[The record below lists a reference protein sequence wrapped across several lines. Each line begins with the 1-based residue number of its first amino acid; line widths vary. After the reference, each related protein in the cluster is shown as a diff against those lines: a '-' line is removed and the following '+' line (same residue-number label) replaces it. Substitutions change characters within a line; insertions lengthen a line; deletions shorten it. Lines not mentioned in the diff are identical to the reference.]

1 MEIER
6 ESLGPGEMD
15 QWLREGS
22 IFREDPS
29 SVFSPQVRG
38 LADYATLALTHL
50 TLTDLGSAGFGIHLY
65 APTWTDR
72 HI

>member
-6 ESLGPGEMD
+6 ESLGPGEMA

-22 IFREDPS
+22 IFREDLS

-38 LADYATLALTHL
+38 LTAYVTLALTHL
-50 TLTDLGSAGFGIHLY
+50 QALAFICTHPYGQTDTYRYTI
-65 APTWTDR
+65 
-72 HI
+72 